1 VRLKNDVLVFS
12 EVKQEVCCNLVR
24 LKEFKLVLIGEVIGC
39 IGFLVRL
46 SNDLLDF
53 GEVKQ

>member
-1 VRLKNDVLVFS
+1 MLVFS